1 MMLLRCANDSHVYH
15 SSKYPVSGAQ
25 AILATDHL
33 YQKISDGIYNAEYP
47 HKALDFV
54 EPVWYNIIE
63 TQRKLLKVGVSLLIK
78 KKTDSQWHEDDLRTI
93 ENYRPLDDDFMR
105 ELFRNDLPLAQLVL
119 RIITGIKDLKL
130 TSQETQYDLKR
141 LLGSRSICLDVFGTD
156 SMGRQFDL
164 EIQRADR
171 GATPQR
177 ARYHSSAIDAEFLK
191 AKDQFEELPVSYVIF
206 ITENDVR
213 GENKLIYHFEWTDIS
228 TGNPLGDGAH
238 ILFVNGA
245 YNNPDDTSDLAKLVH
260 DFRCK
265 RAEDMK
271 IKELADKTRYFK
283 ETPEGV
289 NIMCKAIEEMRNEAV
304 MLERTQMVMNL
315 LSLGTVS
322 KSDIAKASGFTL
334 EEIDEI
340 EKQMSSVTA

>member
-1 MMLLRCANDSHVYH
+1 M
-15 SSKYPVSGAQ
+15 
-25 AILATDHL
+25 
-33 YQKISDGIYNAEYP
+33 
-47 HKALDFV
+47 

-63 TQRKLLKVGVSLLIK
+63 TQRKVLKVGVSLLIK

-119 RIITGIKDLKL
+119 RIITGIEDLEL

-245 YNNPDDTSDLAKLVH
+245 YNNPDDTSELAKLVH

>member
-1 MMLLRCANDSHVYH
+1 MT
-15 SSKYPVSGAQ
+15 K
-25 AILATDHL
+25 
-33 YQKISDGIYNAEYP
+33 
-47 HKALDFV
+47 
-54 EPVWYNIIE
+54 
-63 TQRKLLKVGVSLLIK
+63 KLLKAGAALLVK
-78 KKTDSQWHEDDLRTI
+78 KKTESQWHEDDLRTI

-119 RIITGIKDLKL
+119 RIITGIEDLEL
-130 TSQETQYDLKR
+130 TKEETQYDLKR

-156 SMGRQFDL
+156 SKGIKFDL

-177 ARYHSSAIDAEFLK
+177 ARYHSSAIDVEFLK
-191 AKDQFEELPVSYVIF
+191 AKEKFEELPVSYVIF

-213 GENKLIYHFEWTDIS
+213 GKNKLIYNFEWTD
-228 TGNPLGDGAH
+228 TANGTPLNDGAH
-238 ILFVNGA
+238 IIFVNGA
-245 YNNPDDTSDLAKLVH
+245 YNNAEDTSDLAKLVH

-289 NIMCKAIEEMRNEAV
+289 SIMCKAIEEMRNEAAKEAA
-304 MLERTQMVMNL
+304 MLEKVQMVMNF

-322 KSDIAKASGFTL
+322 KTDIAKASGLTL
-334 EEIDEI
+334 DEI
-340 EKQMSSVTA
+340 NEIEQQMSTMPA

>member
-1 MMLLRCANDSHVYH
+1 MT
-15 SSKYPVSGAQ
+15 K
-25 AILATDHL
+25 
-33 YQKISDGIYNAEYP
+33 
-47 HKALDFV
+47 
-54 EPVWYNIIE
+54 
-63 TQRKLLKVGVSLLIK
+63 KLLKAGAALLVK
-78 KKTDSQWHEDDLRTI
+78 KKTESQWHEDDLRTI

-119 RIITGIKDLKL
+119 RIITGIEDLEL
-130 TSQETQYDLKR
+130 TKEETQYDLKR

-156 SMGRQFDL
+156 SKGIKFDL

-177 ARYHSSAIDAEFLK
+177 ARYHSSVIDVEFLK
-191 AKDQFEELPVSYVIF
+191 AKEKFEELPVSYVIF

-213 GENKLIYHFEWTDIS
+213 GENKLIYNFEWTD
-228 TGNPLGDGAH
+228 TANGTPLNDGAH
-238 ILFVNGA
+238 IIFVNGA
-245 YNNPDDTSDLAKLVH
+245 YNNAEDTSDLAKLVH

-289 NIMCKAIEEMRNEAV
+289 SIMCKAIEEMRNEAAKEAA
-304 MLERTQMVMNL
+304 MLEKVQMVMNF

-322 KSDIAKASGFTL
+322 KTDIAKASGLTL
-334 EEIDEI
+334 DEI
-340 EKQMSSVTA
+340 NEIEQQMSTMPA

>member
-1 MMLLRCANDSHVYH
+1 MT
-15 SSKYPVSGAQ
+15 K
-25 AILATDHL
+25 
-33 YQKISDGIYNAEYP
+33 
-47 HKALDFV
+47 
-54 EPVWYNIIE
+54 
-63 TQRKLLKVGVSLLIK
+63 KLLKAGAALLVK
-78 KKTDSQWHEDDLRTI
+78 KKTESQWHEDDLRTI

-119 RIITGIKDLKL
+119 RIITGIEDLEL
-130 TSQETQYDLKR
+130 TKEETQYDLKR

-156 SMGRQFDL
+156 SKGRKFDL

-177 ARYHSSAIDAEFLK
+177 ARYHSSAIDVEFLK
-191 AKDQFEELPVSYVIF
+191 AKEKFEELPVSYVIF

-213 GENKLIYHFEWTDIS
+213 GENKLIYIFEWTD
-228 TGNPLGDGAH
+228 TANGTPLNDGAH
-238 ILFVNGA
+238 IIFVNGA
-245 YNNPDDTSDLAKLVH
+245 YNNAEDTSDLAKLVH

-289 NIMCKAIEEMRNEAV
+289 SIMCKAIEEMRNEAAKEAA
-304 MLERTQMVMNL
+304 MLEKVQMVMNF

-322 KSDIAKASGFTL
+322 KTDIAKASGLTL
-334 EEIDEI
+334 DEI
-340 EKQMSSVTA
+340 NEIEQQMSTMPA